1 MVQDSDCDV
10 LAWQLQLKSCGLAVG
25 GRDEE
30 KKSLDLLNSPFNP
43 KVNND
48 SSHFRRRDP
57 FSPDAFQRERER
69 EGEGESVDTN

>member
-1 MVQDSDCDV
+1 
-10 LAWQLQLKSCGLAVG
+10 LAIATEKLRWVGEVG